1 MVHEKLT
8 PELLAVYSKAELTD
22 AVMSLLN
29 QVAKLTERNSQLTEQ
44 GTQLSEQ
51 LSLVTEQNARLQE
64 PPVTCL
70 PSIWRSRLSDM

>member
-8 PELLAVYSKAELTD
+8 PELLAVYSKAEMTD

-44 GTQLSEQ
+44 G
-51 LSLVTEQNARLQE
+51 SLVTEQNARLQE